1 MPDPS
6 AGRVSQGSW
15 RSGFGVPVGVL
26 LALSTRVCLEP
37 DRGVMLLLRNAET
50 GDVTSSR
57 SREAGPLAVR
67 VGSGGAVRR
76 ASGVMASV
84 GVWWWDGAV
93 REAILGVRGGLF
105 TRATV
110 GGLWPTAADRSYDG
124 MLATVIEGSGF
135 GAGPGFT
142 VRNAGVAFW
151 SRNRSGWRDACG
163 SVAVPVEVATEFAGA
178 AAKAVPVVVVSRA
191 VLLPVAL
198 VLVVKIPADGFLLR
212 ASGGGKFEL
221 PAAAAGWQY
230 AGRFNAS
237 AWGFVVAEG
246 GMASRTSLG
255 RNWGIPTAISSEG
268 ARCRPNPDSV
278 LGALSGCVPSNDN
291 AWQRGLCC
299 SER

>member
-1 MPDPS
+1 MPYPV

-26 LALSTRVCLEP
+26 LALSTRFCLEP
-37 DRGVMLLLRNAET
+37 DRGVMLLLRKAET

-67 VGSGGAVRR
+67 VESGAAVRR
-76 ASGVMASV
+76 ASGVVASV
-84 GVWWWDGAV
+84 GVWWWDAAV
-93 REAILGVRGGLF
+93 RAAILGVRGGLF

-110 GGLWPTAADRSYDG
+110 GCRWFTAADRSYDG
-124 MLATVIEGSGF
+124 ILVTVITGSGV

-142 VRNAGVAFW
+142 ARNAGVAFW

-163 SVAVPVEVATEFAGA
+163 VVRVAFAFAVEVAMEFAGA
-178 AAKAVPVVVVSRA
+178 AVAAKAVPGVVVSRA
-191 VLLPVAL
+191 VLLPAAL

-237 AWGFVVAEG
+237 ALGFVVADG

-255 RNWGIPTAISSEG
+255 RIWGIPTAISSG
-268 ARCRPNPDSV
+268 RVRDPGQTLIPFW
-278 LGALSGCVPSNDN
+278 AL
-291 AWQRGLCC
+291 
-299 SER
+299 

>member
-1 MPDPS
+1 MPYAV

-26 LALSTRVCLEP
+26 LALSTRFCLEP
-37 DRGVMLLLRNAET
+37 DRGVMLLLRKAET

-67 VGSGGAVRR
+67 VESGGAVRR
-76 ASGVMASV
+76 ASGVVARV
-84 GVWWWDGAV
+84 GVWWWDAAV
-93 REAILGVRGGLF
+93 RAAILGVRGGLF

-110 GGLWPTAADRSYDG
+110 GCRWPTAADRSYDG
-124 MLATVIEGSGF
+124 ILATVIKGSGV

-163 SVAVPVEVATEFAGA
+163 VARVAFVFAVEVAMEFAGA
-178 AAKAVPVVVVSRA
+178 AAAAKAVPGVVVSRA
-191 VLLPVAL
+191 VLLPAAL

-212 ASGGGKFEL
+212 ASGSGKFGL

-237 AWGFVVAEG
+237 AWVVVVADG

-255 RNWGIPTAISSEG
+255 RNWGIPTAISSERVRDPG
-268 ARCRPNPDSV
+268 QTLIPFW
-278 LGALSGCVPSNDN
+278 AL
-291 AWQRGLCC
+291 
-299 SER
+299 